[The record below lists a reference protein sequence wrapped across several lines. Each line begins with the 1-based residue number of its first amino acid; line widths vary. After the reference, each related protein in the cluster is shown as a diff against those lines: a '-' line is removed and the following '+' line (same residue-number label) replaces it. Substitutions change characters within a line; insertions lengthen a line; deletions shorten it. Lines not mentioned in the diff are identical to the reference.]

1 MDHADQVVNITNTMI
16 EDYVRNVVKLAT
28 AALVK
33 VIIAQSVN
41 KIIQHSIS
49 ETYHFA
55 SSLKDIICII
65 ETIIIV
71 NHVIKFVANAMAL
84 IAARIVMMDITLI
97 KPNA

>member
-49 ETYHFA
+49 ETYQFA
-55 SSLKDIICII
+55 SALKDIIWII